1 MARRGGAFA
10 VTIRIAPPVWRLSTS
25 GSGHENTPLAYID
38 MTHTDFQLAQTIT
51 DDGSVSAMTFARTQF
66 MDLDESS
73 IGRIAQA
80 TEEIWQSQNRVVA
93 EFIAIGARL
102 VHIDGIIMGSL
113 TRTLGDET
121 VARKRGSAMLS
132 SYASTVLRM
141 TDSRVALYINIY
153 RKFANNSRAIT
164 NLTLGEMKIL
174 ARKDITDDEVDKVI
188 EHKLKTDSFKRED
201 IRPIIEKLRKTE
213 EDLTNTGLQL
223 QVTQEELNEN
233 LNNNRDLEAQIRTLA
248 AQLTVSQEEVANR
261 QRAMDEA
268 QLQVTRSSSTV
279 STLQQEIDRLTRER
293 NALAARVESGQPA
306 AVKETVEVHV
316 LPPGLQTL
324 DDALQEANRRLEAAN
339 EDVKRKQDELDR
351 LNLEIAQQQDD
362 INSSADARA
371 KMITLVADIES
382 VAHKY
387 QSAQLTAIFANAS
400 AECRPILEGLAGVLT
415 KFLGEV
421 NAALATTETT
431 NRVSRRTRT

>member
-1 MARRGGAFA
+1 
-10 VTIRIAPPVWRLSTS
+10 
-25 GSGHENTPLAYID
+25 
-38 MTHTDFQLAQTIT
+38 MTHMDFQLAQTIP
-51 DDGSVSAMTFARTQF
+51 DDGSVSAMALARTQF
-66 MDLDESS
+66 MDLDDSS

-113 TRTLGDET
+113 TRTLGDEKM
-121 VARKRGSAMLS
+121 ARRRGSAMLS
-132 SYASTVLRM
+132 SYATTALRM
-141 TDSRVALYINIY
+141 TDSRVALYTNVY
-153 RKFANNSRAIT
+153 RRFANNSFAIT
-164 NLTLGEMKIL
+164 NLTLGEMQVL
-174 ARKDITDDEVDKVI
+174 TRKDITDDEVEKVI
-188 EHKLKTDSFKRED
+188 EHKLKTESFKRED
-201 IRPIIEKLRKTE
+201 IRSIIEKLRKTE
-213 EDLTNTGLQL
+213 EDLTNTSLQL

-233 LNNNRDLEAQIRTLA
+233 LNNNSDLEAQIRTLA
-248 AQLTVSQEEVANR
+248 AQLTASQEELTNR

-279 STLQQEIDRLTRER
+279 STLQQEIDRITRER
-293 NALAARVESGQPA
+293 NALATKAENAQPV
-306 AVKETVEVHV
+306 AVKEPVEVHV

-339 EDVKRKQDELDR
+339 EDLKRKRDELAQLDE
-351 LNLEIAQQQDD
+351 EISKQQAD
-362 INSSADARA
+362 INSSAEARQ
-371 KMITLVADIES
+371 KMVTLLADIES

-387 QSAQLTAIFANAS
+387 QSAQLSAIFSNGS

-431 NRVSRRTRT
+431 NRVPRRARAQTA

>member
-1 MARRGGAFA
+1 
-10 VTIRIAPPVWRLSTS
+10 
-25 GSGHENTPLAYID
+25 
-38 MTHTDFQLAQTIT
+38 MTHMDFQLAQTIP
-51 DDGSVSAMTFARTQF
+51 DDSSVSAMTLARTQF
-66 MDLDESS
+66 MDLDDSS

-113 TRTLGDET
+113 TRTLGDEKM
-121 VARKRGSAMLS
+121 ARKRGSAMLS
-132 SYASTVLRM
+132 SYAATVLRM
-141 TDSRVALYINIY
+141 TDSRVALYTNVY
-153 RKFANNSRAIT
+153 RKFANNSFAIT
-164 NLTLGEMKIL
+164 NLTLGEMAIL
-174 ARKDITDDEVDKVI
+174 ARKDITDDEVEKVI

-213 EDLTNTGLQL
+213 EDLTNTSLQL

-248 AQLTVSQEEVANR
+248 AQLTASQDELTNR

-268 QLQVTRSSSTV
+268 QLQVTVSSSTV
-279 STLQQEIDRLTRER
+279 STLQQEIDRITRER
-293 NALAARVESGQPA
+293 NALAAKAESGQPA
-306 AVKETVEVHV
+306 AAKETVEVPV
-316 LPPGLQTL
+316 LPAGLKTL

-339 EDVKRKQDELDR
+339 DDLNRKRDELAQLDS
-351 LNLEIAQQQDD
+351 EISKQQAS
-362 INSSADARA
+362 INSSAEARQ
-371 KMITLVADIES
+371 KMVTLLADIES

-387 QSAQLTAIFANAS
+387 QSAQLSAIFSNGS

-421 NAALATTETT
+421 NAALSTTETS
-431 NRVSRRTRT
+431 NRVSQRARAQTA

>member
-1 MARRGGAFA
+1 MAFRAA
-10 VTIRIAPPVWRLSTS
+10 LVST
-25 GSGHENTPLAYID
+25 HPT
-38 MTHTDFQLAQTIT
+38 TK
-51 DDGSVSAMTFARTQF
+51 
-66 MDLDESS
+66 
-73 IGRIAQA
+73 
-80 TEEIWQSQNRVVA
+80 SQQ
-93 EFIAIGARL
+93 
-102 VHIDGIIMGSL
+102 SL

-293 NALAARVESGQPA
+293 NALAARAESGQPA

-371 KMITLVADIES
+371 KMITLVLACRCRR
-382 VAHKY
+382 VAR
-387 QSAQLTAIFANAS
+387 S
-400 AECRPILEGLAGVLT
+400 
-415 KFLGEV
+415 
-421 NAALATTETT
+421 
-431 NRVSRRTRT
+431 